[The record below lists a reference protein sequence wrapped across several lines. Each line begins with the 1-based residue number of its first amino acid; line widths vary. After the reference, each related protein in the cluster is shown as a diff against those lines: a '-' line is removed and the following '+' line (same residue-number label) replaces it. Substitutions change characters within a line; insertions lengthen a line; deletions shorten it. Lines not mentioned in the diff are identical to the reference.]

1 MADDPKPA
9 PPPPVVVEQIPSI
22 PGSLSALASAHAPFI
37 YFDSCP
43 NYGFNAGV
51 ANLSL
56 EAIRFTASP
65 NGQGVLA
72 DRVTVAHLRMSLD
85 AVRALK
91 AAIEGIELLAA
102 PAAGGQRN

>member
-1 MADDPKPA
+1 MADDPKTVPPA
-9 PPPPVVVEQIPSI
+9 VIEQIPSTT
-22 PGSLSALASAHAPFI
+22 GSLSALASAHAPFL
-37 YFDSCP
+37 YFDSVP

-56 EAIRFTASP
+56 EAVRFTASP
-65 NGQGVLA
+65 TGQGVMA
-72 DRVTVAHLRMSLD
+72 DRVTVAHLRMSID

-102 PAAGGQRN
+102 PVAGGQRN